1 LPVCEQS
8 QLNRILIF
16 SANRS
21 GPLPITFCSYP
32 KGGTFTTKPDLKN

>member
-21 GPLPITFCSYP
+21 GPLPITFWRLAKVGLGKY
-32 KGGTFTTKPDLKN
+32 